1 MWGIFCKDKYAYRL
15 KNHGTHN
22 AAVTELLPRTDDQYF
37 SILSLRMSNRA
48 PVGSTSDDG
57 KVSQAGR
64 EYFYHAAKLQ
74 LRFRELTKL
83 IEEQVVPSH
92 RPQSI
97 ISWLISS
104 PPKPF
109 CSST

>member
-1 MWGIFCKDKYAYRL
+1 
-15 KNHGTHN
+15 
-22 AAVTELLPRTDDQYF
+22 
-37 SILSLRMSNRA
+37 MSNRA

-83 IEEQVVPSH
+83 IEEQIGPTY

-104 PPKPF
+104 PPKPLS
-109 CSST
+109 SST